1 MIYAALREE
10 IEAGPLAVECAGK
23 SDAEIA
29 DILNDRRFTG
39 VTSRF
44 VTARTILAEVSGGS
58 AILDKLEAAAP
69 AVPDL
74 KWAMIFLAGEGGIDI
89 GHAGTRANLEAL
101 AAVGVITDGE
111 AQALLQMA
119 YTAMSRAELAGIG
132 TITHQDVA
140 QALRG

>member
-1 MIYAALREE
+1 MTYRALKTE
-10 IEAGPLAVECAGK
+10 IETGPLADECAGK

-39 VTSRF
+39 VRSRF
-44 VTARTILAEVSGGS
+44 VTARTILAEVPGGA
-58 AILDKLEAAAP
+58 AILDKLDAAAP
-69 AVPDL
+69 AIPDL
-74 KWAMIFLAGEGGIDI
+74 KWAMRFIAGETGIDI

-101 AAVGVITDGE
+101 LEMG
-111 AQALLQMA
+111 
-119 YTAMSRAELAGIG
+119 YTAMSRAEIAGIG